1 MPASDAATLELS
13 LEEWNDVTVVLYD
26 ALGMPAHR
34 LVKRGL
40 EAGTQWLSLDLSD
53 VPAGAYTLAV
63 ETPYGRSVMPIVV
76 AR

>member
-1 MPASDAATLELS
+1 
-13 LEEWNDVTVVLYD
+13 
-26 ALGMPAHR
+26 MPAHR

-40 EAGTQWLSLDLSD
+40 EAGTQWLPLDLSG